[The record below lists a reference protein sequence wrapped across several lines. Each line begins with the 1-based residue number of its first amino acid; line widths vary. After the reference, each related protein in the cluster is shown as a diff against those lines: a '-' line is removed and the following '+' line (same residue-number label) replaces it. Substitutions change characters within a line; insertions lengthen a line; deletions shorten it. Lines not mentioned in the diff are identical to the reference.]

1 MSESA
6 QPPIHR
12 INPQEAIMTT
22 PQRRTLAS
30 LLLAPMFWLAGCSSV
45 EPSRYANEK
54 PTLDLFA
61 YFSGTVDAWGY
72 FSNRSGEVVKRFKV
86 VIQGTVQNDTL
97 TLDEDFSY
105 ADGSKSRRV
114 WTIRRLDA
122 NRYSGRA
129 GDVVGEATGVTH
141 GNALRWT
148 YVMAL
153 EVDGKTYNVDF
164 DDWMYLQDD
173 SVMLNKSVMSKFGLR
188 LGEVIL
194 SFRKRS

>member
-1 MSESA
+1 
-6 QPPIHR
+6 
-12 INPQEAIMTT
+12 MTT

-30 LLLAPMFWLAGCSSV
+30 LLLAPLFWLAGCSSV
-45 EPSRYANEK
+45 DPSRYVNEK

-129 GDVVGEATGVTH
+129 GDVVGEATGVTY

-148 YVMAL
+148 YVLAL

>member
-1 MSESA
+1 
-6 QPPIHR
+6 
-12 INPQEAIMTT
+12 
-22 PQRRTLAS
+22 
-30 LLLAPMFWLAGCSSV
+30 
-45 EPSRYANEK
+45 
-54 PTLDLFA
+54 
-61 YFSGTVDAWGY
+61 
-72 FSNRSGEVVKRFKV
+72 
-86 VIQGTVQNDTL
+86 
-97 TLDEDFSY
+97 
-105 ADGSKSRRV
+105 
-114 WTIRRLDA
+114 
-122 NRYSGRA
+122 
-129 GDVVGEATGVTH
+129 VVGEATGVTY